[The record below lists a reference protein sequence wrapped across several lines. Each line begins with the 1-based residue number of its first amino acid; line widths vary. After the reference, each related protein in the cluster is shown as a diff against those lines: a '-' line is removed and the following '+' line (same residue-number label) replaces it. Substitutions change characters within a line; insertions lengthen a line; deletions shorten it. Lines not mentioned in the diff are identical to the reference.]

1 MISLNHEFAISSNW
15 FYKDF
20 MVVNPDK
27 CFFILFGDK
36 GELQTDLVSKNVT
49 IKNSKGEKVIASTFV
64 M

>member
-1 MISLNHEFAISSNW
+1 MTSLNHDFAISSNW

-27 CFFILFGDK
+27 CFFILFGVK

-49 IKNSKGEKVIASTFV
+49 IKNNKGEKVIGITFV
-64 M
+64 I